1 MDVEIFPER
10 MLYIW
15 VSDPVI
21 CDLWKVVQW
30 YIPNFVLGFLPV
42 LLVGKILNK
51 VLSLSF

>member
-30 YIPNFVLGFLPV
+30 YILNFVLGFLPV